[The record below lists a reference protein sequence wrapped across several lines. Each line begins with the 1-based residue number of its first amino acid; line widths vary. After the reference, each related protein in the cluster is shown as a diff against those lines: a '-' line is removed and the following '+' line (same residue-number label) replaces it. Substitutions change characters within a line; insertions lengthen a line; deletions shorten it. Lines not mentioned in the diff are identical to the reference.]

1 MLSTQTMSFVGPETV
16 QFIDKLR
23 PDKCFV
29 GAHGFTLQDGVT
41 DPIPLAASFKRK
53 MVEVSQEVYLVV
65 TPDKFG
71 NIAQQVS
78 IPLEAID
85 VVITHEMT
93 PKHYI
98 DELAGK
104 GIRCFVASSINQQR

>member
-1 MLSTQTMSFVGPETV
+1 MAFVGPETE
-16 QFIDKLR
+16 QFITLLR

-29 GAHGFTLQDGVT
+29 GAHGFTLAEGVT
-41 DPIPLAASFKRK
+41 DPIPLAASCKRK

-71 NIAQQVS
+71 NVAQQIS

-85 VVITHEMT
+85 VVITHENT

-98 DELAGK
+98 DELAAR
-104 GIRCFVASSINQQR
+104 GIRCVVASTSGR